1 MNHLPKNQK
10 MKLDNKGYMMI
21 TEFEGF
27 SAEPYLCP
35 AKLATIGFGNT
46 FYRDGR
52 KVTMVDKP
60 ITRAEA
66 FDMFKD
72 IADKFAKRVSTCVK
86 APLTQ
91 NQFNSLVSFAY
102 NVGVANFMNSTLLKK
117 VNNNRLDHSIADE
130 FLKWDKVGTKKLA
143 GLTKRRQIEANNYL
157 TI

>member
-143 GLTKRRQIEANNYL
+143 GLTKRRQIEANNYF

>member
-1 MNHLPKNQK
+1 MR
-10 MKLDNKGYMMI
+10 LDNKGYMLI

-27 SAEPYLCP
+27 SSKPYLCP
-35 AKLATIGFGNT
+35 AKLATIGYGNT
-46 FYRDGR
+46 FYRDGK

-60 ITRAEA
+60 ITKAEA

-72 IADKFAKRVSTCVK
+72 IADKFAKRVSTLVTQ
-86 APLTQ
+86 PLTQ

-117 VNNNRLDHSIADE
+117 VNNNRLDHTIRDE

-143 GLTKRRQIEANNYL
+143 GLTKRRIYESNNYFAE
-157 TI
+157 

>member
-1 MNHLPKNQK
+1 

-27 SAEPYLCP
+27 SANPYLFP

-46 FYRDGR
+46 FYSDGR

-66 FDMFKD
+66 FDMFKE

-86 APLTQ
+86 APLNQ

-117 VNNNRLDHSIADE
+117 ININHNDLAIRTE

-143 GLTKRRQIEANNYL
+143 GLTKRRIYEADNYF

>member
-1 MNHLPKNQK
+1 
-10 MKLDNKGYMMI
+10 MKLNNKGYQI
-21 TEFEGF
+21 ICDFEGF
-27 SAEPYLCP
+27 SSEPYLCP

-46 FYRDGR
+46 FYSDGR

-60 ITRAEA
+60 ITIVQA
-66 FDMFKD
+66 FDMFKE

-86 APLTQ
+86 APLNQ

-102 NVGVANFMNSTLLKK
+102 NVGCANLMNSTLLKK
-117 VNNNRLDHSIADE
+117 INANHNDLAIRTE

-143 GLTKRRQIEANNYL
+143 GLTKRRIYEADNYF